1 MAAMGRVFRNTR
13 NALLVEVT
21 ISHFKFPYK
30 DMLSFTAKQFFVYTI
45 YLFISNCIESIMSVI
60 QL

>member
-30 DMLSFTAKQFFVYTI
+30 DMLSFTAKQILRIPYTC
-45 YLFISNCIESIMSVI
+45 L
-60 QL
+60 

>member
-13 NALLVEVT
+13 NALLIEVT

-30 DMLSFTAKQFFVYTI
+30 DMLSFTAKQIFVYI
-45 YLFISNCIESIMSVI
+45 RYLCMSNCIESIMSAI